1 MKGLMT
7 LCVLLCTLVCT
18 ANAQKKFTA
27 QCGEKVMYTVDLKA
41 KKLTLKG
48 SGAMYSYSGKM
59 PWSQYAGEISTL
71 EVLGN
76 IYGISGRLFHDLTSL
91 ETIVSGNTD
100 RYFAEDG
107 CLFTSDSVLCM
118 GRVVNPVIPEWT
130 KRIGD
135 EAFCMY
141 TSLSDITIPSGVTS
155 IGYGAFAGCASL
167 SSIDIPSPVQTV
179 GKAAFAQCTSLAR
192 ATIAAG
198 TIGQE
203 AFRGCSALSELTMLP
218 SVMSIDYA
226 AFYECKALTKV
237 DIPLSVTSIGQGAFA
252 GCSALSEVSIPS
264 ELSGIGIRAFYKCTS
279 LPSENHVRYADK
291 WAVDLDDTGQES
303 YVVREGTE
311 GIAGGLFA
319 ECRQMTEVTIPSGV
333 RFMGDK
339 VFAGCHSLR
348 KINLADSI
356 SDVLDKAFLGVD
368 CSKVTTSV
376 LGGRYLY
383 MHGASAPVDSLMAWV
398 EASADDEKLELRRDD
413 RGALADIIPSNALE
427 GIASFPGGDAELAS
441 FLVKNLSCEEAFLG
455 DTCIMALVSFKVG
468 VDGTISDVKVD
479 STLNK
484 AVADDLV
491 RVVGLMPK
499 WKPQTGRQLKSYTG
513 SFTVVFP
520 YKDESDVLAE
530 ERNASFPGGD
540 EACFRW
546 LAKNIKYPT
555 ICQEQGVQGRV
566 LVRFVVDKDGTII
579 DPQIVRS
586 PDEHLSEE
594 ALRLVKLMPK
604 WKPAT
609 IGNKKVRKTVRSRFT
624 LPIWFRLS

>member
-1 MKGLMT
+1 MT

-59 PWSQYAGEISTL
+59 PWSQYAGEITTL
-71 EVLGN
+71 EILGD
-76 IYGISGRLFHDLTSL
+76 IYGIRGRLFSNLTAL
-91 ETIVSGNTD
+91 ETIVSGNTE
-100 RYFAEDG
+100 RYFAEEG

-118 GRVVNPVIPEWT
+118 ARAINPVIPEWT
-130 KRIGD
+130 KSIGND
-135 EAFCMY
+135 AFGMY
-141 TSLSDITIPSGVTS
+141 TSFSEITIPSSVTS
-155 IGYGAFAGCASL
+155 IGYGAFAGCTSL
-167 SSIDIPSPVQTV
+167 ASIDIPSSVYTV
-179 GKAAFAQCTSLAR
+179 EKGAFFGCSSLAK

-198 TIGQE
+198 TIGQQ
-203 AFRGCSALSELTMLP
+203 AFRGCSALSELTLMP
-218 SVMSIDYA
+218 SVRWIDYA
-226 AFYECKALTKV
+226 AFYECKALTRV
-237 DIPLSVTSIGQGAFA
+237 DIPLSVTNIGQGAFA
-252 GCSALSEVSIPS
+252 GCSALSEVSLPS
-264 ELSGIGIRAFYKCTS
+264 GLSGMGVRAFYKCTS
-279 LPSENHVRYADK
+279 LPAENHVRYADK
-291 WAVDLDDTGQES
+291 WAVDLDDTGRES

-319 ECRQMTEVTIPSGV
+319 ECRQMTEVAIPASV
-333 RFMGDK
+333 RFMGEK
-339 VFAGCHSLR
+339 VFAGCPSLR

-356 SDVLDKAFLGVD
+356 PDVSDKAFLGVNCENVHATVFD
-368 CSKVTTSV
+368 
-376 LGGRYLY
+376 GHYLY
-383 MHGASAPVDSLMAWV
+383 MHGASAPMDSLMAWRNLFTDGQR
-398 EASADDEKLELRRDD
+398 EQLRRNDNHALD
-413 RGALADIIPSNALE
+413 RIIPKTVTE
-427 GIASFPGGDAELAS
+427 GIATFPGGDAELAR
-441 FLVKNLSCEEAFLG
+441 FLVKKLSCREAVPG
-455 DTCIMALVSFKVG
+455 DTCIMAWVDFKVG

-484 AVADDLV
+484 TVADDLV

-499 WKPQTGRQLKSYTG
+499 WKPQIESGKQFKSYAG
-513 SFTVVFP
+513 SFVVMFP

-530 ERNASFPGGD
+530 ERNASFPGGE
-540 EACFRW
+540 EACFKW

-566 LVRFVVDKDGTII
+566 LVRFVVDKDGTVV

-594 ALRLVKLMPK
+594 ALRLVKLMPI